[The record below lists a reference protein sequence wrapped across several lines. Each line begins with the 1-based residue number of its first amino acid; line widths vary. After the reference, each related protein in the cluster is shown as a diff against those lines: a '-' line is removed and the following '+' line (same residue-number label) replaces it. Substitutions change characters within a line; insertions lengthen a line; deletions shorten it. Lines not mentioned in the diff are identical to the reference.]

1 MVYKELQVSND
12 VPETKLKRAFKNG
25 TLSLTAAELKGSGAT
40 LHLHPESYAKA
51 VKARKAGK
59 GTRLTITKKE
69 IGYPFKHMQGGG
81 IYGGSIWGKI
91 WGGIKKAF
99 NWAKDSGVLSKAA
112 DALAVAASPYVGGPQ
127 NAAMGRSALKS
138 LTGIG
143 LETVKP
149 SSRSLRDLDV
159 DTDDEKGG
167 KITIADVKKRGK
179 QALKYMKNKGV
190 ITDIVDQGE
199 KYLLSKATKPE
210 HEDVVRSVRKEVKR
224 RYGVGVGLALKGT
237 EQAKAR
243 MAVARAARGKKA
255 GGSFML

>member
-51 VKARKAGK
+51 MKARKAGK

-143 LETVKP
+143 L
-149 SSRSLRDLDV
+149 DV

-179 QALKYMKNKGV
+179 QALKYMKDKGI